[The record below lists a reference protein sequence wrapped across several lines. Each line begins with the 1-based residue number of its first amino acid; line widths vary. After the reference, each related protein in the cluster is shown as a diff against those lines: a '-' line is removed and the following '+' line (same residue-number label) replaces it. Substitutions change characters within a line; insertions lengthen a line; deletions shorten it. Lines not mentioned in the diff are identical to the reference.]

1 MTLDGIKKKV
11 SDYLLSSKRW
21 PIVVDFASRSDM
33 ADFIEHFKI
42 GDNQM
47 LSAEKFC
54 GKGGTFKHEEL
65 INTIQNN
72 KGNTFILETTAFL
85 KLHGE
90 NFTQSILKSVLSKN
104 IDGHLV
110 FITYQC
116 KNYLSFKDNRFGE
129 RNQIYLVE
137 GDLDVPAD
145 ICLIRP
151 ELVEVF
157 PGCYNGFQNLGYAY
171 EHKGTDVIYIATDIE
186 ASKFSL
192 SVFKI
197 MQMHNS
203 FDILCGKDSRTRT
216 LPKHFGT
223 EEQWNYALKQMGA
236 SGNWL
241 SIAEGHFGGV
251 QALTDCI
258 LQYDSYNDNKKW
270 LYFIIVSLFGVKKNS
285 YLQFAIEKSA
295 CYLELRKELFRA
307 LLSIDYQDSEFGR
320 MYDERKRILCAMPDI
335 TSEIVDYCKVVNIK
349 GQAAIYYLTD
359 ITQIEKERVIDW
371 LAVYGQNY
379 SNAGLIKI
387 LKVVYA
393 DLSKYLSTYRFKNS
407 LLDKYFENYKYQK
420 VINKLLPSFQVVV
433 EEEAKALNFVSIL
446 PARTSV
452 VDKLNL
458 QSAHA
463 YFFDALGVEYLSFI
477 QSKCEEYGLTANI
490 SIARCELPSLTCF
503 NKEFVATFNQ
513 KGCKVSDIKELDEI
527 KHHGEETFSYEKVKT
542 PIYLIRELEIID
554 ELLKKIQASIYS
566 PTSNYKKIIII
577 SDHGAS
583 RLAVLNETENLWKME
598 TKGVHSGRCCPQN
611 EINEQP
617 SSSISAEN
625 YWVLSNYDRFQGS
638 RKANVEVHG
647 GATLEEVA
655 VPIIEIEMKATSI
668 EAFILDS
675 YKVVELAAKE
685 YPVIRIYVGVKSQNI
700 AVRIGNIYYDAD
712 KTDETYVYE
721 VKLTNCSKKGVYSI
735 DILNGNEVIVENQSF
750 EVKKKGFAINSLFD

>member
-1 MTLDGIKKKV
+1 MNLDGIKKKI
-11 SDYLLSSKRW
+11 SDYLLSKKRW
-21 PIVVDFASRSDM
+21 PVVVDFASRSDI
-33 ADFIEHFKI
+33 ADFVEYFKI

-47 LSAEKFC
+47 LSAEKLC
-54 GKGGTFKHEEL
+54 AKDGTFKHEEL
-65 INTIQNN
+65 INTIENN

-116 KNYLSFKDNRFGE
+116 KNYLRFKDNRFGE

-137 GDLDVPAD
+137 GDLDVSAD

-151 ELVEVF
+151 ELVEAF
-157 PGCYNGFQNLGYAY
+157 PGCYNGFQYLGYAY

-186 ASKFSL
+186 AAKFSR
-192 SVFKI
+192 SAFKI
-197 MQMHNS
+197 MQMNNS

-236 SGNWL
+236 NGSWL

-258 LQYDSYNDNKKW
+258 LQYDSFNDDKRW
-270 LYFIIVSLFGVKKNS
+270 LYFIVVSLFGVKKES
-285 YLQFAIEKSA
+285 YLKFAIEKSA
-295 CYLELRKELFRA
+295 NYLELRKELFRA
-307 LLSIDYQDSEFGR
+307 LLSIDYQEPAFGR
-320 MYDERKRILCAMPDI
+320 MYDERKKILRSMSDI

-359 ITQIEKERVIDW
+359 ITQLEKERIIDW

-379 SNAGLIKI
+379 SNAGLVKI
-387 LKVVYA
+387 LKVVYF
-393 DLSKYLSTYRFKNS
+393 DLSTYLSTYRFKNA

-420 VINKLLPSFQVVV
+420 AINKLLPSFQAIVD
-433 EEEAKALNFVSIL
+433 EEAKALNFVSIL

-452 VDKLNL
+452 VDKLDL
-458 QSAHA
+458 QCAHA

-477 QSKCEEYGLTANI
+477 QAKCEEYGLTTNI
-490 SIARCELPSLTCF
+490 SVARCELPSLTCF
-503 NKEFVATFNQ
+503 NKEFIDTFKQ
-513 KGCKVSDIKELDEI
+513 KGCEVSDIKELDEI

-554 ELLKKIQASIYS
+554 DLLKKIRASIYS
-566 PTSNYKKIIII
+566 PNSSYKKIIII

-583 RLAVLNETENLWKME
+583 RLAVLNETENLWRME
-598 TKGVHSGRCCPQN
+598 TKGMHSGRCCPQN

-617 SSSISAEN
+617 NSSISAEN
-625 YWVLSNYDRFQGS
+625 YWL
-638 RKANVEVHG
+638 
-647 GATLEEVA
+647 
-655 VPIIEIEMKATSI
+655 M
-668 EAFILDS
+668 
-675 YKVVELAAKE
+675 
-685 YPVIRIYVGVKSQNI
+685 
-700 AVRIGNIYYDAD
+700 
-712 KTDETYVYE
+712 
-721 VKLTNCSKKGVYSI
+721 
-735 DILNGNEVIVENQSF
+735 
-750 EVKKKGFAINSLFD
+750 